1 MTQTLWRSSVAPALS
16 SCSMHTV
23 SPLPAV
29 ACVFRAHVSVSG
41 CVCGKDSCIVPVYCD
56 RRWMAV
62 VVVPVALNSP
72 LGLATSALLP
82 LVGVV
87 FCFFGAFFLSFYQ
100 CKPHG
105 HAIMLPFTLLH
116 GRPYYNPPHTVSVYH
131 LFSSLWIIQKNIFHI
146 RTLSLLL
153 LHFLSL
159 YLSNHSPHLSLSGVM
174 VPTVV

>member
-1 MTQTLWRSSVAPALS
+1 MALLCRSCSQLLQHAHGLTSSGCCVCFPCSCICVWVCLWRRLLYCAGLLWPSLNGCCCCTCCPELPSWLS
-16 SCSMHTV
+16 NVRPPPSC
-23 SPLPAV
+23 
-29 ACVFRAHVSVSG
+29 G
-41 CVCGKDSCIVPVYCD
+41 C
-56 RRWMAV
+56 
-62 VVVPVALNSP
+62 
-72 LGLATSALLP
+72 
-82 LVGVV
+82 GVL
-87 FCFFGAFFLSFYQ
+87 FFFGAFFLSFYQ